1 LTSLSAFH
9 KISTSSIRSPR
20 ETISQIAAHYN
31 IKSSAIYDLNP
42 TRKGIKFKSILLTD
56 ISIKTKNTVSSI
68 ENTYPEKNHSVLS
81 KETLYGIARQYGVTV
96 EDLNKLNPTLQK
108 SGLKKGDKIRIPGTE
123 SNQNLAV
130 FLWNQ

>member
-1 LTSLSAFH
+1 VSKLRIPYHQLKYLS
-9 KISTSSIRSPR
+9 R
-20 ETISQIAAHYN
+20 
-31 IKSSAIYDLNP
+31 
-42 TRKGIKFKSILLTD
+42 
-56 ISIKTKNTVSSI
+56 
-68 ENTYPEKNHSVLS
+68 KNHSVLS
-81 KETLYGIARQYGVTV
+81 KETLYGIARYGVTV

>member
-1 LTSLSAFH
+1 VS
-9 KISTSSIRSPR
+9 
-20 ETISQIAAHYN
+20 
-31 IKSSAIYDLNP
+31 
-42 TRKGIKFKSILLTD
+42 
-56 ISIKTKNTVSSI
+56 KTKNTVSSKI
-68 ENTYPEKNHSVLS
+68 NPEKNHSVLS

-130 FLWNQ
+130 FFVEPIKETQKNTVPEKNSSKRRSELLLKSNETKEPTSV